1 MTKARKHHVGIG
13 SLSIGERKATL
24 RRTNS
29 IVQDIVSFEPM
40 IQKVTLKAEDLQQAV
55 PANEITNKY
64 HTLSV
69 KAKDLYE
76 RQKETVRLHQ
86 EFIDAG
92 NDFAIWLRSA
102 KERASKISEPTGDKE
117 MLSAKSVQFKV
128 LYCYD

>member
-1 MTKARKHHVGIG
+1 
-13 SLSIGERKATL
+13 
-24 RRTNS
+24 
-29 IVQDIVSFEPM
+29 M

-64 HTLSV
+64 QTLSI

-102 KERASKISEPTGDKE
+102 KERANKISEPTGDKE

-128 LYCYD
+128 AINDALTVIVNTFRDCLNSRCIS

>member
-1 MTKARKHHVGIG
+1 MIG

-64 HTLSV
+64 QSLSI

-92 NDFAIWLRSA
+92 NDFATWLRSA
-102 KERASKISEPTGDKE
+102 KERINKISEPTGDKE
-117 MLSAKSVQFKV
+117 TLSAKNVLFKV
-128 LYCYD
+128 ILTIT

>member
-1 MTKARKHHVGIG
+1 M
-13 SLSIGERKATL
+13 SIGERKATL

-40 IQKVTLKAEDLQQAV
+40 IQKVTLKAEDLQQGV

-64 HTLSV
+64 HTLSI
-69 KAKDLYE
+69 KAKGLYE
-76 RQKETVRLHQ
+76 KQKETVRLHQ

-92 NDFAIWLRSA
+92 NDFAIWLRSS
-102 KERASKISEPTGDKE
+102 KERVSKISEPTGDKE

-128 LYCYD
+128 LIHYNNETYLCLSI

>member
-1 MTKARKHHVGIG
+1 
-13 SLSIGERKATL
+13 LSIGERKATL

-40 IQKVTLKAEDLQQAV
+40 IQKVTLKAEDLQQAA
-55 PANEITNKY
+55 PANEISNKY
-64 HTLSV
+64 HTLSI

-76 RQKETVRLHQ
+76 KQKEIVRLHQ

-92 NDFAIWLRSA
+92 NDFASWLRSV

-128 LYCYD
+128 PTKNHS

>member
-1 MTKARKHHVGIG
+1 
-13 SLSIGERKATL
+13 
-24 RRTNS
+24 
-29 IVQDIVSFEPM
+29 M

-64 HTLSV
+64 HTLSI

-92 NDFAIWLRSA
+92 NDFAAWLRSA
-102 KERASKISEPTGDKE
+102 KERISKISEPTGDKE

-128 LYCYD
+128 LTDIIVMIVIIVFTTKMVYCVIGIAE

>member
-1 MTKARKHHVGIG
+1 VSKAKKSQVGIG

-64 HTLSV
+64 HTLSI

-92 NDFAIWLRSA
+92 NDFAAWLRSA
-102 KERASKISEPTGDKE
+102 KERVSKISEPTGDKE

-128 LYCYD
+128 LVL

>member
-1 MTKARKHHVGIG
+1 
-13 SLSIGERKATL
+13 
-24 RRTNS
+24 
-29 IVQDIVSFEPM
+29 M

-64 HTLSV
+64 HTLSI

-102 KERASKISEPTGDKE
+102 KERSSKISEPTGDKE

-128 LYCYD
+128 CGKIIIIHFIFVFQIIIIP